1 MFEPVTMSLAELI
14 DLLLDS
20 GAEPVMVARIEERRQ
35 LREINERTARILR
48 AVTSEESDGL
58 PMLR

>member
-1 MFEPVTMSLAELI
+1 MPEPVTMSLAELI

-20 GAEPVMVARIEERRQ
+20 GAESVMASKIEERRQ

-48 AVTSEESDGL
+48 AVTSEQTEET
-58 PMLR
+58 